1 MGVTTVDYVPLTL
14 KTVRGEDAI
23 VNAKAVV
30 MLTPIGLKTNPQCNM
45 LLLSGQNIAFAGSAQ
60 EINAAILAVLAGKP
74 APPANENLP
83 PDLRTPRTS

>member
-1 MGVTTVDYVPLTL
+1 MDYVPLTL

-30 MLTPIGLKTNPQCNM
+30 MLTNIGAKSSPNCQ
-45 LLLSGQNIAFAGSAQ
+45 LLLSSGQNVVFAGSAQ
-60 EINAAILAVLAGKP
+60 EINAAILAVLAGQP

-83 PDLRTPRTS
+83 PDLKTPRTS